1 MYNSSMRTKKPEVQ
15 LNVRFPPEV
24 LEALRLLAA
33 KHQRSL
39 NGEIVWLV
47 RVALE
52 QETQDERRRNA

>member
-1 MYNSSMRTKKPEVQ
+1 MRTKKSEVQ

-24 LEALRLLAA
+24 LEGLRLLAA

-39 NGEIVWLV
+39 NGEVVWLV

-52 QETQDERRRNA
+52 EETKAARQGNA